1 MPIPK
6 PVVEPT
12 MPGREVSGAEELTDV
27 RLAADGDADA
37 FERLYRRHVGR
48 IYGLACRMMGSERAA
63 EATQDVFVRAWQKLD
78 TYRGEAAFGSWLY
91 RLALNVM
98 FAEQRR
104 LATRRG
110 RFAAGEL
117 TIERASRPERPVE
130 LVIDFETAIERL
142 PEGAREVFVLH
153 DVEGFKHR
161 EIAELMGITSGTSKS
176 QLHRAR
182 MMLRAHLER

>member
-1 MPIPK
+1 
-6 PVVEPT
+6 
-12 MPGREVSGAEELTDV
+12 MPGRQTPGDEELADV
-27 RLAADGDADA
+27 RLAADGDAEA

-48 IYGLACRMMGSERAA
+48 IYGLACRTVGSESAG

-98 FAEQRR
+98 FARQRKA
-104 LATRRG
+104 ATRRG
-110 RFAAGEL
+110 RFANGEL
-117 TIERASRPERPVE
+117 AIERASSPGRPVE
-130 LVIDFETAIERL
+130 LVIDFDTAIERL

-161 EIAELMGITSGTSKS
+161 EIAEMIGITSGTSKS

>member
-12 MPGREVSGAEELTDV
+12 KPGQHAPGDEELTDV
-27 RLAADGDADA
+27 RLAADGDPDA

-48 IYGLACRMMGSERAA
+48 IYGLACRMMGAEGAG
-63 EATQDVFVRAWQKLD
+63 EATQDVFVRAWRKLD
-78 TYRGEAAFGSWLY
+78 TFRGEAAFGSWLY

-98 FAEQRR
+98 FARQRR
-104 LATRRG
+104 AATRRS
-110 RFAAGEL
+110 RFMDSEL
-117 TIERASRPERPVE
+117 AMERASGPGRPVE
-130 LVIDFETAIERL
+130 LVIDFDTAIERL
-142 PEGAREVFVLH
+142 PEGARQVFVLH

-161 EIAELMGITSGTSKS
+161 EIADLMGISSGTSKS

-182 MMLRAHLER
+182 MMLRAHLEP

>member
-12 MPGREVSGAEELTDV
+12 TPGERPGDDELTEV
-27 RLAADGDADA
+27 RLAADGDPDA

-48 IYGLACRMMGSERAA
+48 IYGLASRMVGSESAG
-63 EATQDVFVRAWQKLD
+63 EATQDVFVRAWEKLG
-78 TYRGEAAFGSWLY
+78 TFRGESAFGSWLY

-98 FAEQRR
+98 FARQRR
-104 LATRRG
+104 SATRRG
-110 RFAAGEL
+110 RFISGEL
-117 TIERASRPERPVE
+117 AMERASGPGRPVE

-142 PEGAREVFVLH
+142 PDGAREVFVLH

-161 EIAELMGITSGTSKS
+161 EIADLMGITSGTSKS